1 MHDPPPHPRNDRGP
15 RATFIVS
22 KYNRKAV
29 IGLFFSKVTALWY
42 LLVRGFPRCIHPSVA
57 DLLALTRLARG
68 GGHLTGFEE
77 VVISVRTLMSL
88 LTE

>member
-1 MHDPPPHPRNDRGP
+1 MHDRPNDDGP

-42 LLVRGFPRCIHPSVA
+42 LLVRGLPRCIHTSVA
-57 DLLALTRLARG
+57 NLLALTRLARG
-68 GGHLTGFEE
+68 GGGHLTGFEA
-77 VVISVRTLMSL
+77 VVISVRTLISL